1 MKYCKVV
8 AILNITDY
16 KALHEPIQQLDVPG
30 ITVSMVK
37 GFGDYVNDFS
47 PFGFSDNMKV
57 EIYTTAEQAET
68 VAAELSALADR
79 LTKGGGVVAIE
90 PVHQLMNVRKLDCQ
104 GI

>member
-16 KALHEPIQQLDVPG
+16 KALHEPIQ
-30 ITVSMVK
+30 
-37 GFGDYVNDFS
+37 YVNDFS